1 MPLQLNS
8 QCQSDPII
16 SVRRLRNVVVPC
28 YPPFSKLTSK
38 STALVPAPGSLAE
51 AGLRAVY
58 PDRSSVD
65 LLLRKFSLE
74 MCSRN
79 TQKQF
84 WEQLHELH
92 VAQVEIEFRAMVSRI
107 STSTLQMTE
116 WVITWTEVY
125 DKPKKKTLRISL
137 MQSSKL
143 PAKYCEPLHLYIPQI
158 ISGSAHDH
166 QKLQHQ
172 PNHTYQKKDSGVN
185 S

>member
-1 MPLQLNS
+1 MPLQLNRL
-8 QCQSDPII
+8 CQSDPII

-58 PDRSSVD
+58 PDTSSVN
-65 LLLRKFSLE
+65 LLLHKFSLE
-74 MCSRN
+74 MCSGN
-79 TQKQF
+79 TRKQF
-84 WEQLHELH
+84 WEQVHEFH
-92 VAQVEIEFRAMVSRI
+92 VAKAKIELSAMVSRI

-116 WVITWTEVY
+116 WMITWTEVY
-125 DKPKKKTLRISL
+125 YKPKKKKELWVSVWCNH
-137 MQSSKL
+137 QS
-143 PAKYCEPLHLYIPQI
+143 CEPLHLYIPQI

-172 PNHTYQKKDSGVN
+172 PNHTYQKKDNGVN